1 VVSVGESE
9 RALVPLPPEATG
21 GTVPVPS
28 EALRRATGLALGAA
42 GLALEVLR
50 ALLERSEPAGPAARE
65 VHAGGAVAAP
75 SAPPGKL
82 RLLPGAALGLGLE
95 AQRRS
100 LDAAA
105 TLAARIA
112 PPLRAVT
119 RPAVAVARAPLAVAW
134 RRLDLDGWAARGLA
148 EQRRNQ
154 QMAAEAA
161 RALLRQ
167 LAAAVL
173 AEVDVDG
180 VVARADLDR
189 VVDRLD
195 LDRIAKRIDVDAI
208 AARLDIDAVVARV
221 DLPGLTEQVLDE
233 VDIDEIIRQS
243 SGTMAAETVDALRE
257 QGMRADHLV
266 NRIVDRVLR
275 RQDERHTDLNG
286 AEPAG
291 GPHEAAR
298 AP

>member
-1 VVSVGESE
+1 MSNRE

-21 GTVPVPS
+21 GTALVPS
-28 EALRRATGLALGAA
+28 AALRRATGLALGAA

-50 ALLERSEPAGPAARE
+50 VLLERSGRDA
-65 VHAGGAVAAP
+65 HAGGTAAAAT
-75 SAPPGKL
+75 SGPPGTL

-105 TLAARIA
+105 TLATWIA

-119 RPAVAVARAPLAVAW
+119 RPAVAVAQAPLAAVR
-134 RRLDLDGWAARGLA
+134 RRLDLDGWAARGFA
-148 EQRRNQ
+148 EQRRNR
-154 QMAAEAA
+154 QMAVEAA
-161 RALLRQ
+161 RALLRD

-173 AEVDVDG
+173 DEVDVDR

-189 VVDRLD
+189 VVE
-195 LDRIAKRIDVDAI
+195 RIDVNAI

-275 RQDERHTDLNG
+275 RKDERHTDPIG
-286 AEPAG
+286 TEP
-291 GPHEAAR
+291 
-298 AP
+298 